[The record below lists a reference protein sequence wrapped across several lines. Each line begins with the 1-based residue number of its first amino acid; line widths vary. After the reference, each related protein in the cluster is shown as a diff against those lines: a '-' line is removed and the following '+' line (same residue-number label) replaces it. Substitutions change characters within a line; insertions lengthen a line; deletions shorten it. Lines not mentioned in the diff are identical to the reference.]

1 MRLRGKY
8 DALRA
13 IYEVADMILKDYQQN
28 AINDLEK
35 FMELVDQK
43 NSLSEAYKIFWESKD
58 VPAKPPYQST
68 IANVP
73 QVCFKVPTGGGKTF
87 MAAASLQSIFMALP
101 AIKTKVVIW
110 LVPSDTI
117 LKQTYKNLSNPGHP
131 YRQRLQVDFADRVTV
146 YNKEQLL
153 MAQNFSPVELSDQ
166 LSILVLSYDSFR
178 TSNKEGRKAY
188 QENGQL
194 LPFVSHF
201 KDDVELLSDADITSL
216 INVIRQYEPVIIVD
230 ESHHA
235 TTKLSVE
242 MLQNFNPSFIL
253 ELTATPKEN
262 SNVITY
268 VPAAKLKAANMV
280 KLPVIVYNRHSRDE
294 VIADAINL
302 QHKLEIIANNE
313 EMKGL
318 VPVRPIVLFQAEPK
332 GKGDRATFDKIKSE
346 LIDSYHISP
355 EQIAIKT
362 ADFNELPD
370 DLMAADCPIRFII
383 TINAL
388 KEGWDCPFAY
398 ILASLANR
406 SSAVDVEQILG
417 RILRRPYTKQF
428 QDSMLNMSYVFT
440 ASENFR
446 QTLTN
451 IVKGLNNAG
460 FSEHD
465 YRTVEKNDESVIA
478 MNNIPPALFPQ
489 TKIDVNTKVEVENFT
504 AFDSSDLTSMINHAR
519 QLANEYDNNSNDD
532 TNSDRAPEERDKM
545 TDFPMQSDF
554 INAQDIL
561 LPQFFTRVNAGSLFG
576 GETELKITKKMLCKK
591 FSLKNKDTEIDFDHL
606 DLQIMSIDVYENED
620 FPRYKKLSEDDSNFL
635 LEHISTLPLN
645 SQINQCAGKI
655 YNAIDKHTDVIS
667 REEIKDYVFRIVSN
681 FDKDRIFDALKHTA
695 AYVRKINEKIKTL
708 MNEYA
713 HKNFMTLID
722 SKQIFAKP
730 SYSLPQSISPTNFT
744 KDIVKS
750 LYIAESDDMN
760 NFEHEVITE
769 VASLDNIRWWHR
781 NRERKDFCINGFI
794 NHYPDFLVM
803 TNSGILLLIETKGDD
818 RDNSD
823 SKRKLELGRRW
834 EDKAGSDKF
843 SYFMVFDKKPMDG
856 ALSFH
861 EFISRI
867 KVL

>member
-1 MRLRGKY
+1 MSN
-8 DALRA
+8 
-13 IYEVADMILKDYQQN
+13 MILKDYQKN
-28 AINDLEK
+28 AIDDLEN
-35 FMELVDQK
+35 FLELVDQT
-43 NSLSEAYKIFWESKD
+43 NSLFEAYKKFWEMRD
-58 VPAKPPYQST
+58 VPAKPPYTST

-101 AIKTKVVIW
+101 AMKMKVVVW
-110 LVPSDTI
+110 LVPPDTI
-117 LKQTYKNLSNPGHP
+117 LSQTYKNLNNPDHP
-131 YRQRLQVDFADRVTV
+131 YRQRLQVDFSDRVVV

-153 MAQNFSPVELSDQ
+153 MAQNFSPIELTDQ

-194 LPFVSHF
+194 LQFVSHF
-201 KDDVELLSDADITSL
+201 KDDVELLPDADITSL
-216 INVIRQYEPVIIVD
+216 INVIRQYQPVIIID

-235 TTKLSVE
+235 TTKLSIE
-242 MLQNFNPSFIL
+242 MLNNFNPSFVL
-253 ELTATPKEN
+253 ELTATPKES
-262 SNVITY
+262 SNVISY
-268 VPAAKLKAANMV
+268 VPAFKLKIANMV

-294 VIADAINL
+294 VMGDAINL
-302 QHKLEIIANNE
+302 QHQLEIIANNE
-313 EMKGL
+313 EMKGF
-318 VPVRPIVLFQAEPK
+318 VPVRPIVLFQAESK

-346 LIDSYHISP
+346 LIQNYRIPP

-362 ADFNELPD
+362 AEINELPD
-370 DLMAADCPIRFII
+370 DLMAADCSIRFII

-406 SSAVDVEQILG
+406 SSAIDVEQILG

-446 QTLTN
+446 QTLLN

-465 YRTVEKNDESVIA
+465 YFITEKIEPSINPTPTPINLFPMPTPSNDDEKIVVPAEEPSQNFTNSD
-478 MNNIPPALFPQ
+478 NNI
-489 TKIDVNTKVEVENFT
+489 N
-504 AFDSSDLTSMINHAR
+504 SMMNQAR
-519 QLANEYDNNSNDD
+519 NLANEYDNQFVAGA
-532 TNSDRAPEERDKM
+532 NSDRAPEERDKM
-545 TDFPMQSDF
+545 TEFPMQSYF
-554 INAQDIL
+554 IKAQKIL
-561 LPQFFTRVNAGSLFG
+561 LPQFFTKVNAGSLFG
-576 GETELKITKKMLCKK
+576 DETELKISKKMLRKK

-606 DLQIMSIDVYENED
+606 DLQIMSVDVYENED

-635 LEHISTLPLN
+635 LEHISTLPLD

-655 YNAIDKHTDVIS
+655 YNAVDKHTDVIS
-667 REEIKDYVFRIVSN
+667 RKEIKDYIHRIVSN
-681 FDKDRIFDALKHTA
+681 FDKDRIFDALKHTS
-695 AYVRKINEKIKTL
+695 AYIRKIDEKINNL

-713 HKNFMTLID
+713 HKNFIALID

-744 KDIVKS
+744 KNIVKS
-750 LYIAESDDMN
+750 LYVAESDDMN
-760 NFEHEVITE
+760 NFEHKVITE
-769 VASLDNIRWWHR
+769 IASLDNVRWWHR

-834 EDKAGSDKF
+834 ESKAGSDKF
-843 SYFMVFDKKPMDG
+843 SYFMVFDKNPIENT
-856 ALSFH
+856 LSFH
-861 EFISRI
+861 NFISRI
-867 KVL
+867 KSL

>member
-1 MRLRGKY
+1 MSN
-8 DALRA
+8 
-13 IYEVADMILKDYQQN
+13 MILKDYQKN
-28 AINDLEK
+28 AIGDLEN
-35 FMELVDQK
+35 FLELVDQI
-43 NSLSEAYKIFWESKD
+43 NSLSEAYKKFWEMRD
-58 VPAKPPYQST
+58 VPAKPPYTST
-68 IANVP
+68 IASVP

-101 AIKTKVVIW
+101 AMKTKIVVW

-117 LKQTYKNLSNPGHP
+117 LSQTYKNLNNPDHP
-131 YRQRLQVDFADRVTV
+131 YRQRLQVDFSDHVVV

-153 MAQNFSPVELSDQ
+153 MAQNFSPIELTDQ

-194 LPFVSHF
+194 LQFVAHF
-201 KDDVELLSDADITSL
+201 KDDVELLSDADITSP
-216 INVIRQYEPVIIVD
+216 INVIRQYQPVIIID

-235 TTKLSVE
+235 TTKLSIE
-242 MLQNFNPSFIL
+242 MLNNFNPSFVL
-253 ELTATPKEN
+253 ELTATPKES
-262 SNVITY
+262 SNVISY
-268 VPAAKLKAANMV
+268 VPAFKLKIANMV

-294 VIADAINL
+294 VMGDAINL
-302 QHKLEIIANNE
+302 QHQLEIIANNE

-318 VPVRPIVLFQAEPK
+318 VPVRPIVLFQAESK

-346 LIDSYHISP
+346 LIQNYRIPP

-362 ADFNELPD
+362 ADINELPD

-406 SSAVDVEQILG
+406 SSAIDVEQILG

-446 QTLTN
+446 QTLLN

-465 YRTVEKNDESVIA
+465 YFTTEKIEPSINPTPTPL
-478 MNNIPPALFPQ
+478 NLFP
-489 TKIDVNTKVEVENFT
+489 TSTPSDDDDKIDVPAEETSQNSF
-504 AFDSSDLTSMINHAR
+504 SDNDNINSMMNQAR
-519 QLANEYDNNSNDD
+519 NLANEYDNQFIAGA
-532 TNSDRAPEERDKM
+532 NSDRALEERDKM
-545 TDFPMQSDF
+545 TEFPMQSYF
-554 INAQDIL
+554 IKAQEIL
-561 LPQFFTRVNAGSLFG
+561 LPQFFTKVNAGSLFG
-576 GETELKITKKMLCKK
+576 DETELKISKKMLRKK

-606 DLQIMSIDVYENED
+606 DLQIMSVDVYENED

-655 YNAIDKHTDVIS
+655 YSAIDKHTDVIS
-667 REEIKDYVFRIVSN
+667 RKEIKDYIHRIVSN
-681 FDKDRIFDALKHTA
+681 FDKDRIFDALKHTS
-695 AYVRKINEKIKTL
+695 AYIRKIDEKINSL

-713 HKNFMTLID
+713 HKNFIALID

-730 SYSLPQSISPTNFT
+730 SYSLPKSISPTNFT
-744 KDIVKS
+744 KNIVKS
-750 LYIAESDDMN
+750 LYVAESDDMN
-760 NFEHEVITE
+760 NFEHKVITE
-769 VASLDNIRWWHR
+769 IASLDNILWWHR

-803 TNSGILLLIETKGDD
+803 TNSGILLLVETKGDD

-861 EFISRI
+861 DFISRI
-867 KVL
+867 KSL

>member
-1 MRLRGKY
+1 
-8 DALRA
+8 
-13 IYEVADMILKDYQQN
+13 MILKDYQKN
-28 AINDLEK
+28 AINDLEN
-35 FMELVDQK
+35 FLELVDK
-43 NSLSEAYKIFWESKD
+43 TNSLSEAYKKFWALRD
-58 VPAKPPYQST
+58 VPAKPPYTST

-101 AIKTKVVIW
+101 AIKTKVVVW

-117 LKQTYKNLSNPGHP
+117 LSQTYKNLNNPDHP
-131 YRQRLQVDFADRVTV
+131 YRQRLQIDFSDRVAV

-153 MAQNFSPVELSDQ
+153 MAQNFSPVELLDQ

-201 KDDVELLSDADITSL
+201 KDDVDLLPDADITSL
-216 INVIRQYEPVIIVD
+216 INVIRQYQPVIIID

-235 TTKLSVE
+235 TTKLSIE
-242 MLQNFNPSFIL
+242 MLQNFNPSFVL

-262 SNVITY
+262 SNIISY
-268 VPAAKLKAANMV
+268 VPAFKLKAANMV
-280 KLPVIVYNRHSRDE
+280 KLPVIVYNRHSREE
-294 VIADAINL
+294 VIGDAINL
-302 QHKLEIIANNE
+302 QHQLEIIANNE
-313 EMKGL
+313 EMKNL

-346 LIDSYHISP
+346 LIQNYRIPP

-362 ADFNELPD
+362 ADINDLPD

-446 QTLTN
+446 QTLLN

-465 YRTVEKNDESVIA
+465 YRTFE
-478 MNNIPPALFPQ
+478 NIEQFPTSTLTPLNLFP
-489 TKIDVNTKVEVENFT
+489 TSSHSTNNDKIDVPAEETSQNS
-504 AFDSSDLTSMINHAR
+504 SSDNNNIISMINQAR
-519 QLANEYDNNSNDD
+519 NLANDYDNQFVAGA
-532 TNSDRAPEERDKM
+532 NSDRAPEERDKM
-545 TDFPMQSDF
+545 TEFPMQSYF
-554 INAQDIL
+554 IKAQEIL
-561 LPQFFTRVNAGSLFG
+561 LPQFFTKVNAGSLFG
-576 GETELKITKKMLCKK
+576 DETEIKISKKMLRKK

-606 DLQIMSIDVYENED
+606 DLQIMSVDVYENED
-620 FPRYKKLSEDDSNFL
+620 FPRYKKLSEGDSNFL
-635 LEHISTLPLN
+635 LEHISTLPLD

-655 YNAIDKHTDVIS
+655 YNAIDKHTDILS
-667 REEIKDYVFRIVSN
+667 RKEIKDYIHRIVSN
-681 FDKDRIFDALKHTA
+681 FDKDRIFDALKHTS
-695 AYVRKINEKIKTL
+695 AYIRKIDEKINSL

-713 HKNFMTLID
+713 HNNFMALID

-744 KDIVKS
+744 KNIVKS
-750 LYIAESDDMN
+750 LYVAESDDMN
-760 NFEHEVITE
+760 NFEHKVITE
-769 VASLDNIRWWHR
+769 IASLDNIRWWHR

-823 SKRKLELGRRW
+823 SKRKLELGKLW
-834 EDKAGSDKF
+834 ESKAGSDKF
-843 SYFMVFDKKPMDG
+843 SYFMVFDKKPING

-861 EFISRI
+861 DFISRI

>member
-1 MRLRGKY
+1 MSN
-8 DALRA
+8 
-13 IYEVADMILKDYQQN
+13 MILKDYQKN
-28 AINDLEK
+28 AISDLEN
-35 FMELVDQK
+35 FLELVDQT
-43 NSLSEAYKIFWESKD
+43 NSLSEAYKRFWEMRD
-58 VPAKPPYQST
+58 VPAKPPYTST

-101 AIKTKVVIW
+101 AMKTKVVVW

-117 LKQTYKNLSNPGHP
+117 LSQTYKNLNNPDHP
-131 YRQRLQVDFADRVTV
+131 YRQRLQVDFSDRVVV

-153 MAQNFSPVELSDQ
+153 MAQNFSPIELTDQ

-194 LPFVSHF
+194 LQFVSHF
-201 KDDVELLSDADITSL
+201 KDDVDLLPDADITSL
-216 INVIRQYEPVIIVD
+216 INVIRQYQPVIIID

-235 TTKLSVE
+235 TTKLSIE
-242 MLQNFNPSFIL
+242 MLNNFNPSFVL
-253 ELTATPKEN
+253 ELTATPKES
-262 SNVITY
+262 SNVISY
-268 VPAAKLKAANMV
+268 VPAFKLKIANMV

-294 VIADAINL
+294 VMGDAINL
-302 QHKLEIIANNE
+302 QHQLEIIANNE
-313 EMKGL
+313 EMKGF
-318 VPVRPIVLFQAEPK
+318 VPVRPIVLFQAESK

-346 LIDSYHISP
+346 LIQNYRIPP

-362 ADFNELPD
+362 AEINELPD
-370 DLMAADCPIRFII
+370 DLMVADCPIRFII

-406 SSAVDVEQILG
+406 SSAIDVEQILG

-446 QTLTN
+446 QTLLN

-465 YRTVEKNDESVIA
+465 YFTTEKIEPSINSTPTPL
-478 MNNIPPALFPQ
+478 NLFP
-489 TKIDVNTKVEVENFT
+489 TSTPSNDDDKIDVPAEETSQN
-504 AFDSSDLTSMINHAR
+504 SSSNNDNINSMMNQAR
-519 QLANEYDNNSNDD
+519 NLANEYDNQFVAGA
-532 TNSDRAPEERDKM
+532 NSDRAPEERDKM
-545 TDFPMQSDF
+545 TEFPMQSYF
-554 INAQDIL
+554 IKAQEVL
-561 LPQFFTRVNAGSLFG
+561 LPQFFTKVNAGSLFG
-576 GETELKITKKMLCKK
+576 DETELKISKKMLRKQ

-606 DLQIMSIDVYENED
+606 DLQIMSVDVYENED
-620 FPRYKKLSEDDSNFL
+620 FPRYKKLSENDSNFL
-635 LEHISTLPLN
+635 LEHISTLPLD

-655 YNAIDKHTDVIS
+655 YNAIDKHTDILS
-667 REEIKDYVFRIVSN
+667 RKEIKDYIHRIVSN
-681 FDKDRIFDALKHTA
+681 FDKDRIFDALKHTS
-695 AYVRKINEKIKTL
+695 AYIRKIDEKINSL

-713 HKNFMTLID
+713 HKSFIALID
-722 SKQIFAKP
+722 SKQIFARP

-744 KDIVKS
+744 KNIVKS
-750 LYIAESDDMN
+750 LYVAESDDMN
-760 NFEHEVITE
+760 NFEHKVITE
-769 VASLDNIRWWHR
+769 IASLDNIRWWHR
-781 NRERKDFCINGFI
+781 NRERKGFCINGFI

-803 TNSGILLLIETKGDD
+803 TNSGLLLLIETKGDD

-823 SKRKLELGRRW
+823 SKRKLELGKLW
-834 EDKAGSDKF
+834 ESKAGSDKF
-843 SYFMVFDKKPMDG
+843 SYFMVFDKNPMDS
-856 ALSFH
+856 ALTFYD
-861 EFISRI
+861 FIKRI
-867 KVL
+867 KSL

>member
-1 MRLRGKY
+1 
-8 DALRA
+8 
-13 IYEVADMILKDYQQN
+13 MILKDYQKN
-28 AINDLEK
+28 AIDDLEN
-35 FMELVDQK
+35 FLELVDQT
-43 NSLSEAYKIFWESKD
+43 NSLSEAYKRFWESRD
-58 VPAKPPYQST
+58 VPAKPPYTST

-101 AIKTKVVIW
+101 AMKTKVVVW

-117 LKQTYKNLSNPGHP
+117 LSQTYKNLNNPDHP
-131 YRQRLQVDFADRVTV
+131 YRQRLQVDFSDRVVV

-153 MAQNFSPVELSDQ
+153 MAQNFSPIELTDQ

-194 LPFVSHF
+194 LQFVSHF
-201 KDDVELLSDADITSL
+201 KDDVDLLPDADITSL
-216 INVIRQYEPVIIVD
+216 INVIRQYQPVIIID

-242 MLQNFNPSFIL
+242 MLNNFNPSFVL

-262 SNVITY
+262 SNVISY
-268 VPAAKLKAANMV
+268 VPAFKLKSANMV

-294 VIADAINL
+294 VMSDAINL
-302 QHKLEIIANNE
+302 QHQLEIIANNE
-313 EMKGL
+313 EMKGF
-318 VPVRPIVLFQAEPK
+318 VPVRPIVLFQAESK

-346 LIDSYHISP
+346 LIQNYRIPP

-362 ADFNELPD
+362 ADINDLPD

-406 SSAVDVEQILG
+406 SSSIDVEQILG

-446 QTLTN
+446 QTLLN

-465 YRTVEKNDESVIA
+465 YFTTEKIEPSINPTPTPI
-478 MNNIPPALFPQ
+478 NLFPMS
-489 TKIDVNTKVEVENFT
+489 TPSNDDDKIDVPAEETSQN
-504 AFDSSDLTSMINHAR
+504 SSSNNNNINSMMNQAR
-519 QLANEYDNNSNDD
+519 NLANDYDNQFVASA
-532 TNSDRAPEERDKM
+532 NSDRAPEERDKM
-545 TDFPMQSDF
+545 TEFPMQSYF
-554 INAQDIL
+554 IKAQEIL
-561 LPQFFTRVNAGSLFG
+561 LPQFFTKVNAGSLFG
-576 GETELKITKKMLCKK
+576 DETELKISKKMLRKK

-606 DLQIMSIDVYENED
+606 DLQIMSVDVYENED

-635 LEHISTLPLN
+635 LEHISTLPLD

-667 REEIKDYVFRIVSN
+667 RKEIKDYIYRIVSN
-681 FDKDRIFDALKHTA
+681 FDKDRIFDALKHTS
-695 AYVRKINEKIKTL
+695 AYIRKIDEKINSL

-713 HKNFMTLID
+713 HENFMALID

-744 KDIVKS
+744 KNIVKS
-750 LYIAESDDMN
+750 LYVAESDDMN
-760 NFEHEVITE
+760 NFEHKVITE
-769 VASLDNIRWWHR
+769 IASLDNIRWWHR

-803 TNSGILLLIETKGDD
+803 TKSGILLLIETKGDD

-823 SKRKLELGRRW
+823 SKRKLELGKLW
-834 EDKAGSDKF
+834 ESKAGSDKF

-861 EFISRI
+861 DFISRI
-867 KVL
+867 KSL